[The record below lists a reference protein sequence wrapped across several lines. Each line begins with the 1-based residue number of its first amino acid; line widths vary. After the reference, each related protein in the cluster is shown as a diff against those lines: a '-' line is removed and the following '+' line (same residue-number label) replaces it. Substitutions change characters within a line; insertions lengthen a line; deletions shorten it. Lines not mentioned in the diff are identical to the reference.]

1 MKETHSDFF
10 WRVVAVV
17 VAFVPSFVLLG
28 LCAVGVLH

>member
-1 MKETHSDFF
+1 MTHTGLF
-10 WRVVAVV
+10 WSVVAVI